1 MRTKTVTFILVAL
14 FLCVFGSY
22 ADVFGARAD
31 EKRTASLA
39 QIDRWI
45 SDLSHPDMA
54 RREAATDQL
63 IDAGPRAGHR
73 IRPLCAS
80 IDRAESVRALRIF
93 SAVFGVSPDVYDT
106 VRLVVRQ
113 TRSGDAPTAAR
124 KIIDAGP
131 GAARF
136 GLRLLTPSGGTP
148 PALYTELFVRVA
160 LEKIALGAD
169 LEQQSYASILD
180 LSAAAAPALLHVVE
194 EGDNDRLVRTNALW
208 LYSLVTGPDRAAGLA
223 RVLRDSDPVVR
234 HEAVLAAAETLKGD
248 NFAVLAAA
256 IGAHPGAERSALA
269 NAAASRIAVDDLK
282 DHLGSNDDGVAS
294 LAAMAIGLKRDED
307 ALDAL
312 AGRVKG
318 EKRNCVLE
326 AITVGLAEFC
336 DPKGIDALVEIYTSH
351 KDAAVRSSAI
361 AALRHRTEER
371 AARACLTAALLD
383 NDQAVR
389 LQAAESLIGVGDPI
403 VAPALVFA
411 ANNDQSRTVRARALS
426 GLAALFDD
434 GPDAAYSAQFGSR
447 ENLARSWER
456 WLGRK
461 AESFDGEKLPWFG
474 DGRDAVRII
483 TGVRDQVGESFFY
496 FDKKELVDE
505 EALNKAALGALK
517 KVFEGDDPVTMEGLD
532 KKIFE
537 RLLKSKAVKS
547 PEVFLSCLGAI
558 PFESDV
564 SDLVRITNQAVS
576 GMIKSLG
583 DRFSRLVLSNDPDGK
598 VKPGWLPG
606 LLDNS
611 DKTNGLYVS
620 KKDDLYVVDFV
631 LYDSAAFYAGIEPGD
646 QLIKVGDTFAGE
658 LTKSEI
664 GKKIIGEGEFQF
676 LREGWNR
683 PYSFTLVPTEAMA
696 SHIVTSAVLP
706 GRIGY
711 IRLKAFDIGC
721 SVKVEQNLQK
731 LESAGIKGLIFDV
744 RNNPGGTVIDATAI
758 VDKFLPEGE
767 TISINVTRGRGK
779 KSHEEVEEEILS
791 TDAPSDRE
799 YPVVILVNKS
809 SASASEM
816 TSGSLQG
823 NGRAIVVGQTS
834 FGKGIGQSGSTFSGF
849 ASETALGDTRSVYVV
864 YLTMM
869 RYLLPEGKRSIH
881 HIGVEPDVPVLERS
895 LKGSA
900 FDKVMRARRHKA
912 LVEYV
917 DGLIEKDRAAAEAL
931 AVFDGN
937 DTGRYPGF
945 KKMYG
950 KVKRWVSEAEAR
962 RIVRAALRKRL
973 IEAAEDDLFKKLF
986 YDIQEDRT
994 LRAGIRALGSEAEI
1008 DLSDLEEYKG
1018 L

>member
-1 MRTKTVTFILVAL
+1 MQIKTVTFFLVLLFGCAL
-14 FLCVFGSY
+14 SAG
-22 ADVFGARAD
+22 AD
-31 EKRTASLA
+31 EKRTPTLF

-45 SDLSHPDMA
+45 ADLTHPDMA
-54 RREAATDQL
+54 RREAATEQL

-80 IDRAESVRALRIF
+80 IDQGESVRALRIF
-93 SAVFGVSPDVYDT
+93 TAVFGVSPEIYDE
-106 VRLVVRQ
+106 VRLVVKQ
-113 TRSGDAPTAAR
+113 SRSTDAAPAAR

-136 GLRLLTPSGGTP
+136 ALRLLAPSGGTP
-148 PALYTELFVRVA
+148 PELYTELFVRIA

-169 LEQQSYASILD
+169 LEQQSFSSVLD
-180 LSAAAAPALLHVVE
+180 LSTAAAPALLHVVE
-194 EGDNDRLVRTNALW
+194 EKDNNRIVRTNALW
-208 LYSLVTGPDRAAGLA
+208 LFSLVTGADRAAGLA
-223 RVLRDSDPVVR
+223 RILRDSDPVVR
-234 HEAVLAAAETLKGD
+234 HEATIAAAETLTED
-248 NFAVLAAA
+248 NFALLAAA
-256 IGAHPGAERSALA
+256 IGSHPGAERNALA
-269 NAAASRIAVDDLK
+269 NAAASRINLDDLK
-282 DHLGSNDDGVAS
+282 NHLRSNDDGVAS
-294 LAAMAIGLKRDED
+294 MAAMSLGFKRDDD
-307 ALDAL
+307 ALEAL
-312 AGRVKG
+312 TDRAKG

-326 AITVGLAEFC
+326 AITVGLAEFH
-336 DPKGIDALVEIYTSH
+336 DPKGVEALVEVYTSH

-361 AALRHRTEER
+361 GALRHQTKQR

-383 NDQAVR
+383 NDQGVR
-389 LQAAESLIGVGDPI
+389 LQAAEALVCVGERI

-411 ANNDQSRTVRARALS
+411 ANNDQSRTVRARALT
-426 GLAALFDD
+426 GLATLVAD
-434 GPDAAYSAQFGSR
+434 GPHTARSTSYDPKEQ
-447 ENLARSWER
+447 LARSWER
-456 WLGRK
+456 WLGRE
-461 AESFDGEKLPWFG
+461 ADSFDEELLPWFEG
-474 DGRDAVRII
+474 GRDAVRIF
-483 TGVRDQVGESFFY
+483 TRVRDEVSASFFY
-496 FDKKELVDE
+496 FDRKELVE
-505 EALNKAALGALK
+505 EDALNKAALGALE
-517 KVFEGDDPVTMEGLD
+517 KVFEGDDPVKMEGLD
-532 KKIFE
+532 RQIFE
-537 RLLKSKAVKS
+537 RLLKSEAVKN

-620 KKDDLYVVDFV
+620 KKDEVYVVDFV
-631 LYDSAAFYAGIEPGD
+631 LYDSSAFYAGIEPGD

-658 LTKSEI
+658 LTKIEI
-664 GKKIIGEGEFQF
+664 GKKIIEEGEFQF

-683 PYSFTLVPTEAMA
+683 PYSFHLVPTEAMA
-696 SHIVTSAVLP
+696 DHIVTSTVLP

-711 IRLKAFDIGC
+711 LRLKAFDMGC

-779 KSHEEVEEEILS
+779 KSHDEVEEEVLS

-809 SASASEM
+809 SASASEL

-834 FGKGIGQSGSTFSGF
+834 FGKGIGQSGSSIAGF
-849 ASETALGDTRSVYVV
+849 ASETALGDTRSLYVV

-900 FDKVMRARRHKA
+900 FDKVMRAQGNKA
-912 LVEYV
+912 LTEYV
-917 DGLIEKDRAAAEAL
+917 GSLIEKDRTAAEAL

-945 KKMYG
+945 EKMYG
-950 KVKRWVSEAEAR
+950 KVKRWVSDAEAC
-962 RIVRAALRKRL
+962 RIVRTELRKRL
-973 IEAAEDDLFKKLF
+973 IEGAEDDLFEKLF

-994 LRAGIRALGSEAEI
+994 LRAGIREIGREAKI
-1008 DLSDLEEYKG
+1008 DLSGVEEYKG
-1018 L
+1018 LQNS